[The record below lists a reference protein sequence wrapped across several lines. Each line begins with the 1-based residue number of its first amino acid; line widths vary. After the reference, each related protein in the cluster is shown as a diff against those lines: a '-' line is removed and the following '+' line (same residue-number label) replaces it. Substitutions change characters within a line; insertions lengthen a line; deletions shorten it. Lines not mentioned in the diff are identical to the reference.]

1 MRMKTRTPWRE
12 KLEAHKEPKIIKI
25 LIPGTSDIEN
35 IIRGVPRGK
44 LVTDKQIKEKLAMDY
59 HVDGTCGVPCGVPLG
74 IHIRIIAE
82 AAEEER
88 RGGKKRV
95 TPYWRIIKKDGS
107 LFPNFPGGAEAQA
120 KLLEEEGH
128 TIVRAG
134 KKPPRVE
141 DFEKCLVKL

>member
-1 MRMKTRTPWRE
+1 MHMKTRTSWRE

-35 IIRGVPRGK
+35 IIHGVPRGK
-44 LVTDKQIKEKLAMDY
+44 LVTDKQIKEKLARDY
-59 HVDGTCGVPCGVPLG
+59 HVDGTCAKVLG

-88 RGGKKRV
+88 RGGKKQV
-95 TPYWRIIKKDGS
+95 TPYWRVVKKDGS

-141 DFEKCLVKL
+141 DFEKFLVKL